1 MRYLKKFV
9 FWVVIVAIAYFVLA
23 YHYILVGR
31 SVVPLKK
38 ASLTLNYT
46 IYNTKGKTNKTIMA
60 NKELREDGIGNLLV
74 EAGKM
79 TPEELDKWMEFYKP
93 KKD

>member
-9 FWVVIVAIAYFVLA
+9 FWVVIVAIAYFILA
-23 YHYILVGR
+23 YHYVLVGR

-60 NKELREDGIGNLLV
+60 NKELREDGIGSLLV
-74 EAGKM
+74 EANRM
-79 TPEELDKWMEFYKP
+79 TPEELERWMEFYKL

>member
-9 FWVVIVAIAYFVLA
+9 FWVVIVAIAYFILA
-23 YHYILVGR
+23 YHYVLVGR

-46 IYNTKGKTNKTIMA
+46 IYSTKGKTNKTIMA
-60 NKELREDGIGNLLV
+60 NKALREDGIGSLLV
-74 EAGKM
+74 EAGRM
-79 TPEELDKWMEFYKP
+79 TPEEFERWMEFYRP